1 MGLPGT
7 EPAGS
12 SRAAPHTMAGNVNTS
27 VPMAWEGATAI
38 PRHAGL
44 EGTTYVT
51 GLSHQLLTNTF
62 PKLVKPRLLGDFLV
76 SPAAATPRLL
86 KAWHK
91 YWSPSVCLNI
101 FFFFKLKF
109 TEPFFEEHPEPTIHV
124 PSRLLFFRKLA
135 KNTAGVHAHLLCCFA
150 GWLVFSPALLRTNTW
165 RGFRVWLSTIGRKV
179 VNHFTALLSTSYGP
193 GGPQLKPEDCG
204 VGG

>member
-1 MGLPGT
+1 
-7 EPAGS
+7 
-12 SRAAPHTMAGNVNTS
+12 MAGNVNTS

-76 SPAAATPRLL
+76 SPAAATPHLL

-101 FFFFKLKF
+101 FFF
-109 TEPFFEEHPEPTIHV
+109 
-124 PSRLLFFRKLA
+124 
-135 KNTAGVHAHLLCCFA
+135 
-150 GWLVFSPALLRTNTW
+150 
-165 RGFRVWLSTIGRKV
+165 
-179 VNHFTALLSTSYGP
+179 
-193 GGPQLKPEDCG
+193 
-204 VGG
+204 